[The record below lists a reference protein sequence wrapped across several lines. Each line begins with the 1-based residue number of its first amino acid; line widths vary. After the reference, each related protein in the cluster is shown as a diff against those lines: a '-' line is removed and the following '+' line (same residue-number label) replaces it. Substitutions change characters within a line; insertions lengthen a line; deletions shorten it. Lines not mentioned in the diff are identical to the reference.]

1 MKIKKINVCAK
12 LALTNYLRLF
22 RTTEYTNYT
31 GFILF
36 SVIIGIIAG
45 FSAVIFH
52 DAIEFFNSVFFK
64 QTKEGLYFLGSAV
77 VILIPVIGM
86 FIQSLMIKLAPF
98 EANQK
103 GVYEVVKAVNTK
115 NSHISL
121 KTTLFNFLASAISI
135 GSGVTLGP
143 EGPAAQIGGGFANK
157 ISTLFALDNE
167 RIRIYTAAGA
177 GAAIAAIFNT
187 PLAGVFFTLEII
199 LLNDFHTPTFSVSVI
214 SSVSASAVSR
224 IFLGNNSVFSFEVI
238 KEIQYSELYLY
249 AIMGVLVGVISLAF
263 IKLNEIFK
271 QVFKKLI
278 RSYIHQIISMI
289 IVGFLIGVAGYYYKE
304 IFGIG
309 YKAINEILASKLSI
323 EVVVIIFFLKFILVL
338 LAINVGA
345 FGGLFAPALFLGA
358 GFGYI
363 FHFILFQFLGINLD
377 LATIVLISMG
387 TMLGGIHTIPITA
400 IMMIFEM
407 THDYSFILPL
417 MLSVIIS
424 TMIVQ
429 ISLKGTVHKKHLE
442 SEGISFQKSD
452 PYSILSHIKVN
463 STELKDLIT
472 INENEPVIRIISTF
486 LESPHDIVYVVN
498 NNNELAGLIKEKD
511 IRSILSDYE
520 VLKHLFIIKD
530 IYDPKI
536 ISIDSQ
542 DTLDKALFLMM
553 KNNLTEIPVI
563 NYLTGK
569 QKVLGILT
577 LDEIQ
582 SILVKENLKKQ
593 FASILSQ
600 ELRTLHLS
608 NSIEI
613 AESYSIREIK
623 VPKKLIGKNLKE
635 TRLRNLYNVEILMI
649 KKNQNRK
656 SQKNNDT
663 TIVTADPNYF
673 FEENDILIVL
683 GRNEN
688 ILNFEQSNAS
698 N

>member
-1 MKIKKINVCAK
+1 MVIKKIIVNAK
-12 LALTNYLRLF
+12 LTLNNYLRLF

-64 QTKEGLYFLGSAV
+64 QTKEGLYFLGSAF

-86 FIQSLMIKLAPF
+86 FIQSVLIKFAPF
-98 EANQK
+98 EAKQK

-115 NSHISL
+115 NSQISL
-121 KTTLFNFLASAISI
+121 GTTLFNFLTSAISI

-157 ISTLFALDNE
+157 ISTLFAFDNE
-167 RIRIYTAAGA
+167 RIRIYTASGA

-199 LLNDFHTPTFSVSVI
+199 LLNDFHAPTFSISVI

-224 IFLGNNSVFSFEVI
+224 IFLGNEPIFSFDIV
-238 KEIQYSELYLY
+238 KPIQYSELYIY
-249 AIMGVLVGVISLAF
+249 AILGISAGILSLSF
-263 IKLNEIFK
+263 ITLNDIFK
-271 QVFKKLI
+271 QIFKKLN
-278 RSYIHQIISMI
+278 RGLIHQITLMI
-289 IVGFLIGVAGYYYKE
+289 IVGLLIGISGYYYNE

-309 YKAINEILASKLSI
+309 YKAINEILASKLRV
-323 EVVVIIFFLKFILVL
+323 EVVIIIFLLKFILVL

-363 FHFILFQFLGINLD
+363 FHFILFQYLGINLD
-377 LATIVLISMG
+377 LATVVLISMG
-387 TMLGGIHTIPITA
+387 TMLSGIHTIPITA

-452 PYSILSHIKVN
+452 PYSILSHIKIT

-472 INENEPVIRIISTF
+472 INENEPIIKIISTF
-486 LESPHDIVYVVN
+486 LESHHDIVYVTN
-498 NNNELAGLIKEKD
+498 DNNELVGLIKEKD
-511 IRSILSDYE
+511 IRSILTDYE

-536 ISIDSQ
+536 ILIDSE
-542 DTLDKALFLMM
+542 DTLDNALHLML
-553 KNNLTEIPVI
+553 KNNLTEISVI
-563 NYLTGK
+563 DYSTGK
-569 QKVLGILT
+569 QKILGILT
-577 LDEIQ
+577 LNEIQ
-582 SILVKENLKKQ
+582 SILTKENFRRQ
-593 FASILSQ
+593 FTSILSQ

-613 AESYSIREIK
+613 AEGYSIREIK
-623 VPKKLIGKNLKE
+623 VPNKLIGKNLKE
-635 TRLRNLYNVEILMI
+635 TRARNLYNVEILII
-649 KKNQNRK
+649 KKDQNK
-656 SQKNNDT
+656 ESQKNNDT
-663 TIVTADPNYF
+663 TIITADPNYV
-673 FEENDILIVL
+673 FEKNDILIVL

-688 ILNFEQSNAS
+688 ILKFEKSNDID
-698 N
+698 